1 MRHPTPYGSPVVHAH
16 APPAQ
21 TGGVTVF
28 HLVFALMVTRASLD
42 LPISMLSINVGGK
55 PISAGALLN
64 LCVVLGGLWLALRGR
79 RLIIPRVVMLAW
91 APFLVM
97 SFIAIAYTPEMVGA
111 LRKFLVS
118 LSYVSIMLIA
128 CRFDLVTRNEGILVR
143 ILLLSSVV
151 PILYVPVELATSSF
165 GLPAHRV
172 KSVFPHPNILA
183 FYAVLLILYF
193 YHFLSKR
200 NLLFSARHCLIY
212 ASIIGLTAALLL
224 TQTRAAWAALYVS
237 VLIYST
243 MTRPRLAPIIA
254 IVPVLAMV
262 EPTIRERVLEVFQA
276 PGVDVNYLTDVIQGR
291 VPGSERIVLNSYE
304 WRKVIWEYAFTEAWK
319 RPVIGHGLDSFMYY
333 SRTFSPL
340 SNDATG
346 AHSMYVKYL
355 FELGFVGLFVFI
367 GIFVYLLAK
376 SLNYWTVARNDCAFV
391 ISCILF
397 YLIICYSDNI
407 IGYLS
412 FNWYFWFIIGS
423 YFAYLARCRRTLNHA
438 RNIRAEF
445 PSAERAAP
453 ARLLQT
459 KPNGD

>member
-1 MRHPTPYGSPVVHAH
+1 
-16 APPAQ
+16 
-21 TGGVTVF
+21 VTVF

-42 LPISMLSINVGGK
+42 LPISMLSVTVGGK

-64 LCVVLGGLWLALRGR
+64 LFVVLGGFWLALRGR
-79 RLIIPRVVMLAW
+79 RLVVPRTVLLAW
-91 APFLVM
+91 APFLTM
-97 SFIAIAYTPEMVGA
+97 SFLAIAYTPEMVGA

-128 CRFDLVTRNEGILVR
+128 YRFDLVSRNEGLLVR
-143 ILLLSSVV
+143 ILLLSSVI
-151 PILYVPVELATSSF
+151 PILYVPLELATSPF

-193 YHFLSKR
+193 YHYLSKR
-200 NLLFSARHCLIY
+200 NLFFSARHSLIY

-237 VLIYST
+237 VLIYSA
-243 MTRPRLAPIIA
+243 MTRPRLAPLIA
-254 IVPVLAMV
+254 VVPVLAMI

-304 WRKVIWEYAFTEAWK
+304 WRKVIWEYAFTEAWNK
-319 RPVIGHGLDSFMYY
+319 PVIGHGLDSFMYY

-355 FELGFVGLFVFI
+355 FELGFIGLFIFI

-376 SLNYWTVARNDCAFV
+376 SLKYWNMARSDCAFV

-412 FNWYFWFIIGS
+412 FNWYFWFILGS
-423 YFAYLARCRRTLNHA
+423 YFAYLSRRLHSLNYAQFAQTNSFSARPIVPQTRISHTPPGAGPVYRDAPT
-438 RNIRAEF
+438 
-445 PSAERAAP
+445 ER
-453 ARLLQT
+453 
-459 KPNGD
+459 

>member
-1 MRHPTPYGSPVVHAH
+1 MHAH
-16 APPAQ
+16 PQ
-21 TGGVTVF
+21 GVTVF
-28 HLVFALMVTRASLD
+28 HFVFALMVTRASLD

-55 PISAGALLN
+55 PISAGAVLN
-64 LCVVLGGLWLALRGR
+64 LLVVLGGFFLALRGQK
-79 RLIIPRVVMLAW
+79 LVVPRIVVFAW
-91 APFLVM
+91 APFLVI
-97 SFIAIAYTPEMVGA
+97 SLVSIAYTPEMMGA

-128 CRFDLVTRNEGILVR
+128 YRFDLVSKNEGILVK

-151 PILYVPVELATSSF
+151 PILYVAVELATSSVS
-165 GLPAHRV
+165 PPTYRV

-200 NLLFSARHCLIY
+200 NLFFSTRHFLIY
-212 ASIIGLTAALLL
+212 ASILGLIAALLL
-224 TQTRAAWAALYVS
+224 TQTRAAWAALYIS
-237 VLIYST
+237 ILIYSV
-243 MTRPRLAPIIA
+243 MTRPKLAPIIA
-254 IVPVLAMV
+254 MVPVLALV
-262 EPTIRERVLEVFQA
+262 EPTIRERILEVFLA

-291 VPGSERIVLNSYE
+291 VPGSETIVLNSYE

-319 RPVIGHGLDSFMYY
+319 KPVIGHGLDSFMYY

-355 FELGFVGLFVFI
+355 FELGFIGLA
-367 GIFVYLLAK
+367 IFVSIFLYLLAK
-376 SLNYWTVARNDCAFV
+376 SLRYRTIVPSDCAF
-391 ISCILF
+391 ITASLIF

-423 YFAYLARCRRTLNHA
+423 YFAYFSRCFHIVAQSRSTNAPPLHGVR
-438 RNIRAEF
+438 F
-445 PSAERAAP
+445 DVPSRS
-453 ARLLQT
+453 
-459 KPNGD
+459 